1 MDELALFYLDFFVT
15 FWGKQKSYKFE
26 KQCICGVLAGFL
38 LQSKTKIMTKQ
49 AETESFF
56 LKKFGNLET

>member
-26 KQCICGVLAGFL
+26 KQCICGGFGGIFVAK
-38 LQSKTKIMTKQ
+38 QNKNHDKTGRK
-49 AETESFF
+49 
-56 LKKFGNLET
+56 